1 MFDQYSVTGH
11 PVSWSEEP
19 DMSVATECPPVVS
32 VPAGARQLPRGGA
45 SSVPAAPAAR
55 PRLRLVPPVEG
66 PQALRRRPAGAR
78 GAGLRRRPA
87 ACAVPPARLVE
98 AGIGAGQFEARPVR
112 LTRRGVIVAA
122 LGVALAG
129 GLLLLTAYLSAG
141 SAVAPPPVAPG
152 AVVTVQ
158 PGDTL
163 WSIAGQVAPGRDP
176 RRVVEQIRRSNH
188 LDSVSLTPGQTLKV
202 G

>member
-1 MFDQYSVTGH
+1 M
-11 PVSWSEEP
+11 P
-19 DMSVATECPPVVS
+19 
-32 VPAGARQLPRGGA
+32 
-45 SSVPAAPAAR
+45 PAARPASR

-66 PQALRRRPAGAR
+66 YPPPAPRLRPDGTRRGTGR
-78 GAGLRRRPA
+78 VRRRPA
-87 ACAVPPARLVE
+87 ACPPPSTYPALP
-98 AGIGAGQFEARPVR
+98 ADIGIAAEQFEAPPVR
-112 LTRRGVIVAA
+112 LTRRGVIAIA

-129 GLLLLTAYLSAG
+129 GLLLLTAHLSAG
-141 SAVAPPPVAPG
+141 SPAPRPAVAPG

-188 LDSVSLTPGQTLKV
+188 LDTVSLTPGQTLKV

>member
-1 MFDQYSVTGH
+1 
-11 PVSWSEEP
+11 
-19 DMSVATECPPVVS
+19 MSVATEFTSAVF
-32 VPAGARQLPRGGA
+32 VPARARQLSRDTGSGVSTIPA
-45 SSVPAAPAAR
+45 SR

-66 PQALRRRPAGAR
+66 CPPSPRRRPDGAR
-78 GAGLRRRPA
+78 RGTGLRRRPA
-87 ACAVPPARLVE
+87 ACAVLPAPAAAPAGV
-98 AGIGAGQFEARPVR
+98 GIGAGQFKAPPVR
-112 LTRRGVIVAA
+112 LTRRGVLAVALGVA

-141 SAVAPPPVAPG
+141 TPPARPASAPG
-152 AVVTVQ
+152 TIVTVQ

-176 RRVVEQIRRSNH
+176 RRVVEQLRQSNH

>member
-1 MFDQYSVTGH
+1 
-11 PVSWSEEP
+11 
-19 DMSVATECPPVVS
+19 VVF
-32 VPAGARQLPRGGA
+32 VPARARQLSPA
-45 SSVPAAPAAR
+45 AVSSVPAIPASR

-66 PQALRRRPAGAR
+66 LQAPRRRPTGAR
-78 GAGLRRRPA
+78 GAALRRRPA
-87 ACAVPPARLVE
+87 ACAVIPAQPVE
-98 AGIGAGQFEARPVR
+98 VGIGAGQFESRPVR
-112 LTRRGVIVAA
+112 LTRRGVLVAA
-122 LGVALAG
+122 LGVALAS

-141 SAVAPPPVAPG
+141 SSVAPPAVAPG

-188 LDSVSLTPGQTLKV
+188 LDSVSLRPGQTLKV

>member
-1 MFDQYSVTGH
+1 
-11 PVSWSEEP
+11 
-19 DMSVATECPPVVS
+19 MSVATEFPPAVF
-32 VPAGARQLPRGGA
+32 VPVRARSGARAVG
-45 SSVPAAPAAR
+45 SPATSAPG
-55 PRLRLVPPVEG
+55 PRLRLVPPVDG
-66 PQALRRRPAGAR
+66 CPPSSRRRVDGAR
-78 GAGLRRRPA
+78 RGVGPVRRPA
-87 ACAVPPARLVE
+87 ACPASSGQPAVAALPTETAV
-98 AGIGAGQFEARPVR
+98 AQAQARPVR
-112 LTRRGVIVAA
+112 LTRRGVVVSA

-129 GLLLLTAYLSAG
+129 GLLLLVAHLSAG
-141 SAVAPPPVAPG
+141 APATRPAVAPS

-188 LDSVSLTPGQTLKV
+188 LDSVSLMPGQTLKV

>member
-1 MFDQYSVTGH
+1 
-11 PVSWSEEP
+11 
-19 DMSVATECPPVVS
+19 MSVATECPPVVS
-32 VPAGARQLPRGGA
+32 IPARARQLPRAGA
-45 SSVPAAPAAR
+45 SSVPGVPALR
-55 PRLRLVPPVEG
+55 PRLRLVPPGEG
-66 PQALRRRPAGAR
+66 PQAPRRRSAGAR
-78 GAGLRRRPA
+78 GTAGLRRRPA
-87 ACAVPPARLVE
+87 ACAVAPALAPAE
-98 AGIGAGQFEARPVR
+98 AGLAAGQFEAGPVR
-112 LTRRGVIVAA
+112 LTRRGVLAVA

-141 SAVAPPPVAPG
+141 SSAAPAAVAPG

-163 WSIAGQVAPGRDP
+163 WSIASQVAPGRDP
-176 RRVVEQIRRSNH
+176 RRVVEQLRRSNH